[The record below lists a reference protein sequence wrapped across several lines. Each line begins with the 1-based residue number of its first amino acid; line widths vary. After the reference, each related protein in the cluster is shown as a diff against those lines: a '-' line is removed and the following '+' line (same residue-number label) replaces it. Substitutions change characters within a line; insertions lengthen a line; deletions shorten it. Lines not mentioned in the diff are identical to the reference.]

1 MEIVSIILLLT
12 CFLLYKSVVKK
23 ATPGISQCSTFL
35 LYWLII
41 VVLGCFHFYRLY
53 SISSWVYLLVI
64 IGSIS
69 FAFGYIIFNNATT
82 SWHIF
87 KTKYSSE
94 SAITFRIPFYI
105 TLVFA
110 IYVIIK
116 QIILLLPII
125 IASGMS
131 DARSEMQLDEALAV
145 GGMWDILI
153 AYFAK
158 PFIKASLIILMAN
171 SFVGR
176 IDFKHIGIVILLLVL
191 YFFSEGGRSVMLEIF
206 FSFIYLLI
214 LYRKEISKRRMK
226 AVKIAIV
233 ISSALPLLA
242 TMERGSDTLKSIY
255 TYYCGSLTYLTS
267 MFNSYATL
275 FDDYL
280 NGWASFQ
287 GIVKPIYGILEQIG
301 IPKPDALIESNA
313 FIMSAQSTVVDIA
326 PSTPMNYFMTCFGY
340 AYKDGGVIGVMLI
353 LFVYGILCSFV
364 DKKEFYNRKNVRWV
378 SIKTYF
384 FCSVLFT
391 MSYFPFAKY
400 LNAMTIVYMLVI
412 TSGWF
417 SKHTKLNLQ

>member
-1 MEIVSIILLLT
+1 MEFVCIVILLI
-12 CFLLYKSVVKK
+12 CFFSYKSITKK
-23 ATPGISQCSTFL
+23 FIPGVSQCSTFL

-41 VVLGCFHFYRLY
+41 VALGCFHFYRLY

-69 FAFGYIIFNNATT
+69 FTVGYIIFTAAIKGN
-82 SWHIF
+82 IY

-94 SAITFRIPFYI
+94 IAITFRIPFYI
-105 TLVFA
+105 ALVFA
-110 IYVIIK
+110 IYVILK
-116 QIILLLPII
+116 QIILILPII
-125 IASGMS
+125 ATSGMS
-131 DARSEMQLDEALAV
+131 DARSEMQMDEELIV
-145 GGMWDILI
+145 GGMWDVLI

-158 PFIKASLIILMAN
+158 PFIKASMIVLMVN
-171 SFVGR
+171 SFIGK
-176 IDFKHIGIVILLLVL
+176 IDLKHIGLIIILLVL

-214 LYRKEISKRRMK
+214 LYKERISKRSMK
-226 AVKIAIV
+226 AVKIAVV
-233 ISSALPLLA
+233 ISFSLPLLA
-242 TMERGSDTLKSIY
+242 TMERGSDALKSIY

-267 MFNSYATL
+267 MFNNYAHL
-275 FDDYL
+275 FDEYL

-301 IPKPDALIESNA
+301 FHKPDALIHSNA

-340 AYKDGGVIGVMLI
+340 AYKDGGVVGVMLI

-364 DKKEFYNRKNVRWV
+364 DKKELYNKKNVRWV

-417 SKHTKLNLQ
+417 SKHTKLNM